1 MVVESIEGD
10 FCFAIGASS
19 GTANFPE
26 LTKFFYVPDQ
36 VSVQEYFAAPV
47 ICAIVFYALNQLL
60 RYKAQVFAH
69 RLPAG
74 GTLGHVALY
83 HHLVARLADKV
94 TLGTGGYRAL
104 LRDGQAHWT
113 LDQGLQILHQL
124 VILVTLCCYVRHLY
138 FLEPRE
144 TDTSSKVFGTLNQ

>member
-10 FCFAIGASS
+10 FCLAIGASS

-26 LTKFFYVPDQ
+26 LTKFFNVPDQ
-36 VSVQEYFAAPV
+36 VSVQEYFAAPL

-60 RYKAQVFAH
+60 RHKAQVFAH
-69 RLPAG
+69 RLPTG
-74 GTLGHVALY
+74 GTPGHVALY

-104 LRDGQAHWT
+104 LRNGEAHWT
-113 LDQGLQILHQL
+113 LDQSLELLHQL
-124 VILVTLCCYVRHLY
+124 VILVTLRCYVRHLY
-138 FLEPRE
+138 SLEPRE
-144 TDTSSKVFGTLNQ
+144 TDASSKVLGTLNC